1 MRIKK
6 IIFITTMII
15 ATSLGGAK
23 AYIDHQLGVELN
35 TSLKSIADI
44 ATIDYSEVST
54 SLLGSAYIRNM
65 HLSMPG
71 YAPVLIDMIT
81 LYKAYQFYNPKILPQ
96 QISIAIQ
103 GVQFPISDTATPAP
117 ILVSALGYAPYYF
130 TPKELRHL
138 GYARINA
145 DIGIKLKQQG
155 ENKISLWGA
164 MNALAWGELTL
175 STDLINIPTITSLPT
190 AAQQVQLTALTFSY
204 TDNGLFNR
212 LFTMLAKRNK
222 MTVAHLKQSLINKLK
237 GDLSQMRLDASI
249 LTSLQ
254 QFIQTPDKLI
264 ILMQPN
270 SPVTIN
276 TLLLTSPKR
285 IGLKMRRR
293 NAK

>member
-1 MRIKK
+1 MPIKK
-6 IIFITTMII
+6 MIFITTMIL
-15 ATSLGGAK
+15 AASLGSAK

-35 TSLKSIADI
+35 RSLKSIANMV
-44 ATIDYSEVST
+44 TIDYSEVST
-54 SLLGSAYIRNM
+54 SLIGSAYIRNM

-71 YAPVLIDMIT
+71 YAPVLIDTIT
-81 LYKAYQFYNPKILPQ
+81 LYKAYQFSNPKKLPQ

-130 TPKELRHL
+130 TLKELRHL

-145 DIGIKLKQQG
+145 NIDIELKQQG
-155 ENKISLWGA
+155 KKKISLWGA
-164 MNALAWGELTL
+164 INGRSWGELTL
-175 STDLINIPTITSLPT
+175 STDLNNSLAITSLFT
-190 AAQQVQLTALTFSY
+190 QQVQLTALTFSY

-212 LFTMLAKRNK
+212 LFTMLAQRNK

-237 GDLSQMRLDASI
+237 GDLSQITLDASI

-254 QFIQTPDKLI
+254 QFIQTPDKLT

-270 SPVTIN
+270 SPITIN
-276 TLLLTSPKR
+276 TLLLTSPKLM
-285 IGLKMRRR
+285 GLKMTAR
-293 NAK
+293 NSN